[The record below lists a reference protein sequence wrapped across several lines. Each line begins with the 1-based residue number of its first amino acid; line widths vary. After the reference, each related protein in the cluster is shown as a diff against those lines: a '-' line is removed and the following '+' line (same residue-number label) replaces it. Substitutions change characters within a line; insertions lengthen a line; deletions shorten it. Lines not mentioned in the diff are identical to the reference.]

1 MAAGRRS
8 REEEEE
14 RKEDHLTVFPPAHLG
29 CKLTLLEPPG
39 ALGNHLRVFL
49 SLCSQL
55 GPLLLQILICFQAML
70 GKHKWK
76 NIIWE
81 KSGILQKVTFLES
94 ALETDVPLKS
104 ICGQGLCWETN
115 CYKGKSTELQHNG
128 YKKKLRQEGE
138 REEVG
143 EGKEKKKKDWRR
155 IYWVSCNDSCIC
167 KLVSKSEKGC
177 IQLPSF
183 PQMCC
188 WTLTK
193 PCRLL
198 LSVDKEL

>member
-143 EGKEKKKKDWRR
+143 EGKEKKKKRLKKDILGVLQWQL
-155 IYWVSCNDSCIC
+155 YLQVSFQ
-167 KLVSKSEKGC
+167 VRKGLYPAP
-177 IQLPSF
+177 IFS
-183 PQMCC
+183 
-188 WTLTK
+188 TNV
-193 PCRLL
+193 LL
-198 LSVDKEL
+198 DFDQTMQASA